1 MGLHFTEN
9 ALMWPFTRRSEQA
22 QAVTPPIALVEGLSG
37 TWFYHLARTE
47 SPREALCGNT
57 HIMSSPGILKNWG
70 YRGHLNERY
79 CKTCEE
85 KAREAGW
92 GNLLGS

>member
-1 MGLHFTEN
+1 
-9 ALMWPFTRRSEQA
+9 
-22 QAVTPPIALVEGLSG
+22 
-37 TWFYHLARTE
+37 
-47 SPREALCGNT
+47 
-57 HIMSSPGILKNWG
+57 MSSPGILKNWG